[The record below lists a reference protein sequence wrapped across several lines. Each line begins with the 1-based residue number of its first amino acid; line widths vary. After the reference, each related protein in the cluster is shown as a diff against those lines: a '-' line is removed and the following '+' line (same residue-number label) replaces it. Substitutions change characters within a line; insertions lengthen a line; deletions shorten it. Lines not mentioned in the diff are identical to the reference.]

1 MYNIEYKM
9 FLPLVAEY
17 FATFLFIMSI
27 LATGNAFVIGGT
39 LAVLIYLL
47 GNVSGCHVNPAVS
60 FAMFLKG
67 AISSTDFMSYVAVQ
81 LAGSGSAWYA
91 YQVLL

>member
-1 MYNIEYKM
+1 
-9 FLPLVAEY
+9 
-17 FATFLFIMSI
+17 
-27 LATGNAFVIGGT
+27 
-39 LAVLIYLL
+39 
-47 GNVSGCHVNPAVS
+47 
-60 FAMFLKG
+60 MFLKG